1 MFDYKIKSID
11 LLKYNNY
18 RSPLLFTIDSHFINS
33 RFINFNLIN
42 INKFYFKTKNNF
54 FSYNAINCIYSNNFN
69 ILYEYFFNIF
79 DKKDFFLR
87 KQFEIIKIQ
96 FEREER
102 DRRKNKNKHGKI
114 NKTKKK
120 LFFKIFKRPRKY
132 KNQNLSLNNY
142 LYKFLLREII
152 NFEENFNLCRLSFN
166 SIYRSANMISL
177 SYFNFMTNVNFIDR
191 KIFLSGEEFDD
202 MEAFFDNLKE
212 NQIQF
217 DKPQLYLY
225 NNHFPIILN
234 SEMVEISFFSQKS
247 KFFSLDFIKF
257 YQFYVSNFFEFLLK
271 KSLYLKVDTNF
282 FKKYSNFDQVEKI
295 VNDFR
300 GHKVKFSRFFHISE
314 MIEIIWY
321 SFEFRDL
328 NILSDWLIKMLTL
341 INLNNHK
348 KFLNLFQNT
357 LLEFS
362 SIFLTS
368 LQIKGFFFKIK
379 GKIGLTGNAKKKQN
393 KIRIGRLYL
402 SSKLHKI
409 VCEKNISKT
418 HYGVLGF
425 VMILTY

>member
-1 MFDYKIKSID
+1 MLYNYFYKNNFNRLFFFFFNFLSHFSDSSLLKFSNYLNFNLLQINHLSRLKYFKLKKDKLNIYKSSFNLFFFLFNRKEFFFLKNKTLLSYYFMFDYKIKSID

-314 MIEIIWY
+314 MIEII
-321 SFEFRDL
+321 
-328 NILSDWLIKMLTL
+328 
-341 INLNNHK
+341 
-348 KFLNLFQNT
+348 
-357 LLEFS
+357 
-362 SIFLTS
+362 
-368 LQIKGFFFKIK
+368 
-379 GKIGLTGNAKKKQN
+379 
-393 KIRIGRLYL
+393 
-402 SSKLHKI
+402 
-409 VCEKNISKT
+409 
-418 HYGVLGF
+418 
-425 VMILTY
+425 